1 MKHRRAMKNAI
12 LTTAAAILM
21 MTFTVINAN
30 AQVTATGHISA
41 EVVDGIS
48 ASISSSSSVSSNN
61 SITPATF
68 SVSSTQATTF
78 AVTIHETQTT
88 ITKVDGND
96 TLTMGNWTST
106 SDRNDLF
113 ASAQKVSLGA
123 TLNAGSSLTPT
134 GVYTGSYKVTFDYN

>member
-1 MKHRRAMKNAI
+1 MKNVI
-12 LTTAAAILM
+12 LTTAAAVLM
-21 MTFTVINAN
+21 MTFSFISAN

-48 ASISSSSSVSSNN
+48 ASISTSSSINTNN

-68 SVSSTQATTF
+68 SVSSTQSTTF

-88 ITKVDGND
+88 LTKVDSND
-96 TLTMGNWTST
+96 TLTMGNWTAT
-106 SDRNDLF
+106 SGGNEKL
-113 ASAQKVSLGA
+113 AGAQQVSVAA
-123 TLNAGSSLTPT
+123 TLNTGVNNAPS